1 MKVSKSVSLLAGLL
15 AVIFVSCEKKTE
27 NFEKVS
33 EGKLQQVTD
42 RVYPLDGNELS
53 NPILPKRKLPRAILT
68 KGFVDRNIKVKVIDT
83 VCEEYLSQTRKLD
96 IPGLETG
103 KYLTKIENNEFRVS
117 TDNEGFKNG
126 FVKLANGP
134 TGWWA
139 HWNYSPYT
147 ESEYPEVL
155 FVQSQAGNGLYGFH
169 MYFNK
174 PLRMFGFEIAP
185 NTPGPDHVVNVSY
198 QEGDYYRSQE
208 LFSIKQTVSTPSG
221 ARLIAAKSEQYDI
234 WMVTVSM
241 NYPPSATAGFAITN
255 IRYALAD

>member
-68 KGFVDRNIKVKVIDT
+68 RGALDRNLKVKIIDS
-83 VCEEYLSQTRKLD
+83 VCEEYTSQTTKLN
-96 IPGLETG
+96 ISGLEAG
-103 KYLTKIENNEFRVS
+103 KYVTRVEDRQFRIS
-117 TDNEGFKNG
+117 TDNEEYKDG
-126 FVKLANGP
+126 FVKLTSGP
-134 TGWWA
+134 SGWWP

-155 FVQSQAGNGLYGFH
+155 FVQSEAGNGLYVFH

-174 PLRMFGFEIAP
+174 PLKMFGFEIAP
-185 NTPGPDHVVNVSY
+185 NTPGPDHEVTAFY
-198 QEGDYYRSQE
+198 QEGDYYRSE
-208 LFSIKQTVSTPSG
+208 TLFSLKQTVSTPSG
-221 ARLIAAKSEQYDI
+221 ARLLAVKSEGEF